1 MRKSLI
7 KSGFVVGIAV
17 SPLLMS
23 GISGAAVASVQQP
36 ATHQVATALQRA
48 PDRPCRYCSHHD
60 RGTQQGNV
68 QQGDRVH
75 QGNVQQGGDVQQG
88 NVQQGG
94 DVQQGNV
101 QQGGDVQQGNVQQG
115 GGADQGNVNVQQGG
129 GADQGNQP

>member
-60 RGTQQGNV
+60 RG
-68 QQGDRVH
+68 
-75 QGNVQQGGDVQQG
+75 VQQG

-101 QQGGDVQQGNVQQG
+101 NVQQG
-115 GGADQGNVNVQQGG
+115 GGVDQGNVNVQQGG
-129 GADQGNQP
+129 GVDQGNVNVQQGGDVQQGNQP